1 MAGLGSEA
9 REGWMDGRMDRS
21 EEGGWRK
28 GGRAGASAS
37 DDEDVILNNRM
48 S

>member
-9 REGWMDGRMDRS
+9 RDGWMDRS

-28 GGRAGASAS
+28 GGRGGASAS

>member
-9 REGWMDGRMDRS
+9 RDVEARKEVGGR
-21 EEGGWRK
+21 EGGR
-28 GGRAGASAS
+28 GGAS
-37 DDEDVILNNRM
+37 DDEDVILHNRM

>member
-9 REGWMDGRMDRS
+9 RDGWMDGWIEARK
-21 EEGGWRK
+21 EVGK

-37 DDEDVILNNRM
+37 DDEDVTLNNRM